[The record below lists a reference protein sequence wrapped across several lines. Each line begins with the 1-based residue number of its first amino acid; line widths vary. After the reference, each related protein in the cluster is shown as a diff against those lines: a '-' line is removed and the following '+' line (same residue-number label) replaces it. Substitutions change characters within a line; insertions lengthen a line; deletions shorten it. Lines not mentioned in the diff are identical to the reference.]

1 MGVVER
7 KTNVMRRAPSLPRI
21 AHVSTCILLLISA
34 VAFFFWLPLVPTR
47 PLLTD
52 FSAYY
57 AAGRYWLMGGDPYGL
72 GIWSIEQTLPGFH
85 ASRFDMLPFV
95 GPPLSLPLWAAFGA
109 LPYLVAAVAWGITI
123 IAAAASLVI
132 IPARLAH
139 RRIGRTDALS
149 LLVVAVSA
157 GPLVTGASVGQAALP
172 AAAAVAAAILCAARR
187 QWLPM
192 ALATIVAGLL
202 KPNDALA
209 LAATAREAAALCA
222 LAASIVASS
231 VANLPFANGV
241 HGIVA
246 YANVLLG
253 QGASERTY
261 AYQFSVTAIAFG
273 FGMAQSAAQ
282 TFGTVVSIVAIGAII
297 VALRATRASI
307 ADGALI
313 ACAALPFVL
322 PFEHE
327 PDMVVALVPAL
338 VVAFRARGWA
348 WALGAAG
355 TVLLCIDPFALTQG
369 WPGLLFAVAMAAI
382 VPLQLAA
389 LAPAAVG
396 RLRLVP
402 LAVAP
407 LILAI
412 GLFAPAQH
420 LPLWPATLPDRR
432 APAAG
437 ATASS
442 VWHDELVAIGL
453 EDPNAWVSV
462 LRLLTLC
469 GCGCIGVA
477 MLRTARESS
486 DAAGRRVHTLCFLRR
501 SEPAPNAPRE
511 TALADTLVS

>member
-1 MGVVER
+1 
-7 KTNVMRRAPSLPRI
+7 MRRAASLPWI
-21 AHVSTCILLLISA
+21 AHISSCALLLVSA
-34 VAFFFWLPLVPTR
+34 VAYFCWLPLGPTG

-57 AAGRYWLMGGDPYGL
+57 AAGRYWLLGGDPYGL

-85 ASRFDMLPFV
+85 ASRFEMLPFV

-109 LPYLVAAVAWGITI
+109 FPYLIAAVAWGII
-123 IAAAASLVI
+123 VIAAAAALLI
-132 IPARLAH
+132 IPARLVH
-139 RRIGRTDALS
+139 RRIRRTDAIS
-149 LLVVAVSA
+149 LIVIAVST
-157 GPLVTGASVGQAALP
+157 GPLVTGVCVGQAAVP
-172 AAAAVAAAILCAARR
+172 AAAAVGAAILCATRR

-209 LAATAREAAALCA
+209 LVAMAREAAALVA
-222 LAASIVASS
+222 LGASIIVSGVAT
-231 VANLPFANGV
+231 LPFANGV

-246 YANVLLG
+246 YANVLLA
-253 QGASERTY
+253 QGESERTY

-273 FGMAQSAAQ
+273 FGMAQSVAR
-282 TFGTVVSIVAIGAII
+282 TFGTVVSIVAIGATI
-297 VALRATRASI
+297 VVLRVTRASL

-327 PDMVVALVPAL
+327 PDMVIVLVPAF
-338 VVAFRARGWA
+338 VVAFRATGWA
-348 WALGAAG
+348 WALGSAG

-369 WPGLLFAVAMAAI
+369 APGLLFSVAMAAI
-382 VPLQLAA
+382 AALQLAA
-389 LAPAAVG
+389 LAPTAVG
-396 RLRLVP
+396 RLRLLP

-412 GLFAPAQH
+412 GLFAPSQH
-420 LPLWPATLPDRR
+420 LPLWPATLPDHRVL
-432 APAAG
+432 AAG

-442 VWHDELVAIGL
+442 VWHDELVAMGL

-477 MLRTARESS
+477 MVHTARASS
-486 DAAGRRVHTLCFLRR
+486 ASAGRLALSRHLTGRR
-501 SEPAPNAPRE
+501 
-511 TALADTLVS
+511 TLVSG

>member
-1 MGVVER
+1 MYVVER
-7 KTNVMRRAPSLPRI
+7 NANVMRRAPSLSWI
-21 AHVSTCILLLISA
+21 AHVSTCVLLLIAA
-34 VAFFFWLPLVPTR
+34 VAYFCWLPLSPTG
-47 PLLTD
+47 PPLTD

-72 GIWSIEQTLPGFH
+72 GIWSIEKTLPGFH
-85 ASRFDMLPFV
+85 PSRFEMLPFV

-109 LPYLVAAVAWGITI
+109 LPYLVAGIAWGVVI
-123 IAAAASLVI
+123 IAAAAALVI

-139 RRIGRTDALS
+139 RRIRRTDAIS
-149 LLVVAVSA
+149 LLVIAVCA

-172 AAAAVAAAILCAARR
+172 AAAAVGAAILCAVRR
-187 QWLPM
+187 QWLYM
-192 ALATIVAGLL
+192 VLATIVAGLL

-209 LAATAREAAALCA
+209 LAALARDAATLGT
-222 LAASIVASS
+222 LAASIVVSG

-246 YANVLLG
+246 YASVVLG
-253 QGASERTY
+253 QGESERTY
-261 AYQFSVTAIAFG
+261 AYQFSVTAIGFG
-273 FGMAQSAAQ
+273 FGMAPSVAR
-282 TFGTVVSIVAIGAII
+282 TFGTVVSVVAIGAIV
-297 VALRATRASI
+297 VALSVTRASI

-313 ACAALPFVL
+313 ACATLPFVL

-338 VVAFRARGWA
+338 VVAFRATGWA

-369 WPGLLFAVAMAAI
+369 WPGLLFSIAMATIAS
-382 VPLQLAA
+382 LQLAA

-396 RLRLVP
+396 RLRFVP
-402 LAVAP
+402 LVVAP

-412 GLFAPAQH
+412 GLFAPPQH
-420 LPLWPATLPDRR
+420 LPLWPATLPDHR
-432 APAAG
+432 APAPG

-442 VWHDELVAIGL
+442 VWHDELVAMGL
-453 EDPNAWVSV
+453 ESPNAWVSV
-462 LRLLTLC
+462 LRLFTLC

-477 MLRTARESS
+477 MLRTAATVRATVHDAGSQRNREFEGV
-486 DAAGRRVHTLCFLRR
+486 AGVTRFG
-501 SEPAPNAPRE
+501 
-511 TALADTLVS
+511 